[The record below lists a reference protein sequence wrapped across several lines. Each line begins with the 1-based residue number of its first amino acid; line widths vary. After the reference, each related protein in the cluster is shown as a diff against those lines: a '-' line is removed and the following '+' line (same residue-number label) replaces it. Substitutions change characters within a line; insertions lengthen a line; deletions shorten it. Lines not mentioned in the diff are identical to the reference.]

1 MIKKQ
6 ILILEVNEQ
15 NYHVLQALFE
25 KNDIESSAVLSKEE
39 YDEIESKEIEEYD
52 LILVNSH
59 ITYATIEDI
68 TNLAN
73 FSTSLKVPV
82 IYLDNANEHN
92 KVLLKEA
99 FERGVADYIKKPF
112 DSKEILARISYHS
125 EQFFKMKE
133 FKLRVDKLANLATI
147 DQLSK
152 STSKM
157 HMQAILKHKI
167 SYYNRYKVDTSII
180 YLSLIN
186 VDKIVGS
193 FGLEQGEKLIS
204 LFAKELK
211 ANIRE
216 SDVLA
221 RWAGSDFII
230 LLTNTSLEATEFIV
244 KKLNTKLSS
253 VELLPNVRPE
263 LAFGITTFNDNDDL
277 KNILERAK
285 YALSEAKKQTYGK
298 IHTVITD

>member
-15 NYHVLQALFE
+15 NYNVLHSLFE
-25 KNDIESSAVLSKEE
+25 KNNIDVTAVLNKEE
-39 YDEIESKEIEEYD
+39 FEAIESKIEEYD
-52 LILVNSH
+52 LLLVNSH
-59 ITYATIEDI
+59 ITYATIEEVA
-68 TNLAN
+68 NFAN
-73 FSTSLKVPV
+73 FSVSLKVPV
-82 IYLDNANEHN
+82 IYLDNSKEHN
-92 KVLLKEA
+92 KVMLQEC
-99 FERGVADYIKKPF
+99 FEHGVADYIKKPF
-112 DSKEILARISYHS
+112 DSKEILYRIKYHS
-125 EQFFKMKE
+125 EQFLKIKE

-167 SYYNRYKVDTSII
+167 SYYNRYKVDTSVI
-180 YLSLIN
+180 YLSLLN

-193 FGLEQGEKLIS
+193 FGLEKGERLIS
-204 LFAKELK
+204 IFAKELK

-230 LLTNTSLEATEFIV
+230 LLTNTSIEAAEFIA

-253 VELLPNVRPE
+253 VEILPNVKPE
-263 LAFGITTFNDNDDL
+263 LAFGITSFNDDDDL
-277 KNILERAK
+277 KDILDRAR

-298 IHTVITD
+298 IHIA

>member
-15 NYHVLQALFE
+15 NYNVLHSLFE
-25 KNDIESSAVLSKEE
+25 KNNIDATAVLNKEE
-39 YDEIESKEIEEYD
+39 FDAIESKIEEYD
-52 LILVNSH
+52 LVLVNSH
-59 ITYATIEDI
+59 ITYATIEEV
-68 TNLAN
+68 TNFAN
-73 FSTSLKVPV
+73 FSVSLKVPV
-82 IYLDNANEHN
+82 IYLDNSKEHN
-92 KVLLKEA
+92 KVMLQEC
-99 FERGVADYIKKPF
+99 FEHGVADYIKKPF
-112 DSKEILARISYHS
+112 DSKEILYRIKYHS
-125 EQFFKMKE
+125 EQFFKIKE

-167 SYYNRYKVDTSII
+167 SYYNRYKVDTSVI
-180 YLSLIN
+180 YLSLLN

-193 FGLEQGEKLIS
+193 FGLEKGERLIS
-204 LFAKELK
+204 IFAKELK

-230 LLTNTSLEATEFIV
+230 LLTNTSIEAAEFIA

-253 VELLPNVRPE
+253 VEILPNVKPE
-263 LAFGITTFNDNDDL
+263 LAFGITSFNDDDDL
-277 KNILERAK
+277 KDILDRAR

-298 IHTVITD
+298 IHIA